1 MTASPC
7 QRLVHKSVKLTNW
20 LWRKQLD
27 FIQAEADWAS
37 PRDSSETN
45 ACDVGQ
51 LRYALLQLVLQE
63 KRPLYEVVVAEGLGD
78 LLVLKSD
85 WTCLH
90 QSATRLAQVVVSK
103 KKGQRWKCACTASSD
118 MTAAD

>member
-1 MTASPC
+1 M
-7 QRLVHKSVKLTNW
+7 KLTNW

-45 ACDVGQ
+45 ACDVSQ

-63 KRPLYEVVVAEGLGD
+63 ERPLYEIIVAEGLDD

-85 WTCLH
+85 WTSLH
-90 QSATRLAQVVVSK
+90 RGATCLAQVVVSK
-103 KKGQRWKCACTASSD
+103 
-118 MTAAD
+118 